1 MSVGFYI
8 FIAMVGFV
16 VLLTL
21 IGLVHMIRHNC
32 RVHCSVQ
39 CCFSCK
45 EEEKE
50 DINLDYGT
58 YYSADGERRDNI
70 MEVSVVF
77 PFFTKC
83 SFFLTL
89 QTLQFQA
96 RDRNS
101 EYYDYDCME
110 SNMDNIVR
118 DNNSQYMNH

>member
-1 MSVGFYI
+1 MTTGLYI

-16 VLLTL
+16 FLLTL

-32 RVHCSVQ
+32 RVRCRVQ

-77 PFFTKC
+77 LSILKVLI
-83 SFFLTL
+83 FLTL
-89 QTLQFQA
+89 QTVQFQA

-101 EYYDYDCME
+101 EYFDYAYME

-118 DNNSQYMNH
+118 DNNSQYMNN

>member
-1 MSVGFYI
+1 MTVGFCI

-16 VLLTL
+16 FILTL

>member
-1 MSVGFYI
+1 MTTGLYI

-16 VLLTL
+16 FLLTL

-32 RVHCSVQ
+32 RVRCRHQ

-77 PFFTKC
+77 LSILLSAHFPDTPNYAISGKGP
-83 SFFLTL
+83 
-89 QTLQFQA
+89 
-96 RDRNS
+96 
-101 EYYDYDCME
+101 
-110 SNMDNIVR
+110 
-118 DNNSQYMNH
+118 

>member
-1 MSVGFYI
+1 MTIGLYI
-8 FIAMVGFV
+8 FIAMVCFV

-32 RVHCSVQ
+32 RVQCKVQ

-77 PFFTKC
+77 PFLYYLLIFVRLKTV
-83 SFFLTL
+83 
-89 QTLQFQA
+89 QFQA
-96 RDRNS
+96 RDQNS
-101 EYYDYDCME
+101 EYYDYDYME

-118 DNNSQYMNH
+118 DNNSQYINN